1 MKRFLVLAL
10 LFAALSCKKDLPEAE
25 RQTYYANLFAYNVMN
40 SYYLWNQEMAAGIN
54 DWSTLEDP
62 VAKVKSLRYKDAAG
76 NEVDRWTELM
86 EDCSPFVDAIT
97 GNGKTYGMEFV
108 LYRSGN
114 EGDVIMVVTFTY
126 QDSPAQKAGLVRGDI
141 VTALDGKKLTMDNY
155 QAVLSEKIYDYPTT
169 IKLSLHGGRTV
180 SMTATEMYANPVHT
194 AKTLRVGGKKIG
206 YLHFTNFTLDAC
218 EALVEAFRQF
228 KVEGIEDLIL
238 DLRYNTGGYAQTAQ
252 VLGSLIAPPSVVAQ
266 NAVFNR
272 DVYNK
277 ELSASMD
284 VETRFAE
291 SFTLPLSGGRKTLDV
306 GGANPGVKRLWAITT
321 GHSASASESLLC
333 GLMPYMD
340 VTLVGSDTYG
350 KFCGGY
356 LIQAGDWYNAVD
368 AEKSEIDTAAGKRYT
383 SGWGLYVIASRYT
396 DCKGITRSMPSGI
409 PADFPATDRPD
420 DGHQLGD
427 PAESMLAAVLALAGG
442 ASASPGAGSGRAGS
456 AAGSRGAAGAS
467 ASPSN
472 ASTSPLGGAGATLPF
487 HRPGSG
493 ALVH

>member
-1 MKRFLVLAL
+1 MKRILFLAL
-10 LFAALSCKKDLPEAE
+10 LLAAFSCREDLPEAE
-25 RQTYYANLFAYNVMN
+25 WKTYYANTFAYNVMN
-40 SYYLWNQEMAAGIN
+40 TYYLWNQEMAAGLK

-108 LYRSGN
+108 LYRVTGSA
-114 EGDVIMVVTFTY
+114 EDVIMVVTFTY
-126 QDSPAQKAGLVRGDI
+126 QDSPAQKAGIVRGDV
-141 VTALDGKKLTMDNY
+141 VTALDGRKLTIDNY
-155 QAVLSEKIYDYPTT
+155 QALLSEKIYDYPTT
-169 IKLSLHGGRTV
+169 VKLSLQGGRTV
-180 SMTATEMYANPVHT
+180 SMSATEMYANPVHT
-194 AKTLRVGGKKIG
+194 ARVLDAGGKKLG
-206 YLHFTNFTLDAC
+206 YLHFCNFTLDAC

-228 KVEGIEDLIL
+228 KAEGIEELVL
-238 DLRYNTGGYAQTAQ
+238 DLRYNTGGYALTGA
-252 VLGSLIAPPSVVAQ
+252 VLGSLIAPLQVVREKAI
-266 NAVFNR
+266 FNL
-272 DVYNK
+272 DIYNST
-277 ELSASMD
+277 LSSTMD

-291 SFTLPLSGGRKTLDV
+291 SFTLPLTGGRKTLDV
-306 GGANPGVKRLWAITT
+306 GGANPGVKRVWAITT

-356 LIQAGDWYNAVD
+356 LIQASDWYSAVD
-368 AEKSEIDTAAGKRYT
+368 ADKSGIDTAAGKQYT
-383 SGWGLYVIASRYT
+383 SGWGLYVIASRYA
-396 DCKGITRSMPSGI
+396 DCNGITRSMPSGI
-409 PADFPATDRPD
+409 PADFPATDEPR

-427 PAESMLAAVLALAGG
+427 PAESMLAAVLALAGD
-442 ASASPGAGSGRAGS
+442 ASASPGAASSAGGPAKASGKAS
-456 AAGSRGAAGAS
+456 AAASSAS
-467 ASPSN
+467 A
-472 ASTSPLGGAGATLPF
+472 SPLGGAGAPLPF